1 MLHKWFFALFCLS
14 ILISAAPVG
23 ATSRSPHPADANDW
37 ATISPT
43 LQAIH
48 QRGLLQANVRKDVFS
63 KIGDSITVASYFF
76 LPLGQGQYSLGD
88 YAYLQD
94 ALNYFTASRAR
105 NANSFANTSLSA
117 DNQWTTYDV
126 LDPKKSNKRFC
137 YQGESP
143 LVCEYRL
150 VRPAVALIML
160 GTNDI
165 TSMSGAVYQ
174 ENMLKIVQTSI
185 EWGVIPVLSTIPPR
199 ESYDLQVQEFNGIV
213 RTIATN
219 YSLPLWEF
227 HDVMV
232 HLPHRGLS
240 EDNVHPSYPP
250 GDVSMAAYFLPE
262 HMEFGYTQRNLTGLQ
277 LLDGLWRNVLAPP
290 PPPPAQ

>member
-1 MLHKWFFALFCLS
+1 MLHKWILALLCVTLVSASGGLAGAHQPAPHTDSNNWASLS
-14 ILISAAPVG
+14 PSL
-23 ATSRSPHPADANDW
+23 T
-37 ATISPT
+37 
-43 LQAIH
+43 AIH
-48 QRGLLQANVRKDVFS
+48 QRGLLQNNVRKDVFS

-76 LPLGQGQYSLGD
+76 LPLGQGRYNLGD

-105 NANSFANTSLSA
+105 TANSFANTSLAA

-126 LDPKKSNKRFC
+126 LDPKKNNKRVC

-199 ESYDLQVQEFNGIV
+199 ESYDLQVQEFNQIV
-213 RTIATN
+213 RTIGAN
-219 YSLPLWEF
+219 YSLPLWEY

-232 HLPHRGLS
+232 HLPQRGLS

-250 GDVSMAAYFLPE
+250 GDVGLAAHFLPE
-262 HMEFGYTQRNLTGLQ
+262 FIQYGYTQRNLTGLI